1 MADVG
6 YIRVSSYDQSL
17 ERQLDGVKLDKIFE
31 DKASGGNVNRE
42 ALKQC
47 LAYLR
52 EGDVLHIHSIDR
64 LARNLFDL
72 QHVVEDLTQKGVTI
86 KFHQENLTFFSMG
99 ASSLQM
105 LLFQILG
112 AFAQFKRACIK
123 ERQREGIAKCK
134 AMGKVLGR
142 PSKLSNSDKEGII
155 IRLLS
160 GEIPSQLAKEY
171 NVSVSTIHKLRTM
184 NRILQ
189 DKVG

>member
-17 ERQLDGVKLDKIFE
+17 ERQLDGVKLDKIFK
-31 DKASGGNVNRE
+31 DKATGGNANRE
-42 ALKQC
+42 ALQQC

-52 EGDVLHIHSIDR
+52 EGDILHIHSIDR

-72 QHVVEDLTQKGVTI
+72 QHLVEDLTQKGVTI
-86 KFHQENLTFFSMG
+86 QFHQENLTF
-99 ASSLQM
+99 SSVGSSPLQM

-112 AFAQFKRACIK
+112 AFAQFERACIK
-123 ERQREGIAKCK
+123 ERQREGIAHCK
-134 AMGKVLGR
+134 ATGKVLGR
-142 PSKLSNSDKEGII
+142 PSKLSSSDKESII
-155 IRLLS
+155 ARLSS

-171 NVSVSTIHKLRTM
+171 NVSVSTIHKLRSV
-184 NRILQ
+184 NRIKQ

>member
-17 ERQLDGVKLDKIFE
+17 ERQLDGVRLDKVFK
-31 DKASGGNVNRE
+31 DKASGGNANRK
-42 ALKQC
+42 ALQQC

-72 QHVVEDLTQKGVTI
+72 QHLVEDLTQKGVDI
-86 KFHQENLTFFSMG
+86 QFHQENLTF
-99 ASSLQM
+99 SSVGSSPLQM

-112 AFAQFKRACIK
+112 AFAQFERACIK
-123 ERQREGIAKCK
+123 ERQREGIAHCK

-142 PSKLSNSDKEGII
+142 PSKLSSSDKESII
-155 IRLLS
+155 ARLSS
-160 GEIPSQLAKEY
+160 GEVPSQLAKEY
-171 NVSVSTIHKLRTM
+171 NVSVSTIHKLRSV
-184 NRILQ
+184 NRIKQ

>member
-1 MADVG
+1 M
-6 YIRVSSYDQSL
+6 
-17 ERQLDGVKLDKIFE
+17 ERQLDGVKLDKIFK
-31 DKASGGNVNRE
+31 DQASGENASRE
-42 ALKQC
+42 ALQQC

-86 KFHQENLTFFSMG
+86 KFHQENLMFSSMDS
-99 ASSLQM
+99 SSLQM

-112 AFAQFKRACIK
+112 AFAQFERACIK

-134 AMGKVLGR
+134 SMGKVLGR
-142 PSKLSNSDKEGII
+142 PSKLSSLDKESII
-155 IRLLS
+155 IRLSS
-160 GEIPSQLAKEY
+160 GEVPSQLAKEY